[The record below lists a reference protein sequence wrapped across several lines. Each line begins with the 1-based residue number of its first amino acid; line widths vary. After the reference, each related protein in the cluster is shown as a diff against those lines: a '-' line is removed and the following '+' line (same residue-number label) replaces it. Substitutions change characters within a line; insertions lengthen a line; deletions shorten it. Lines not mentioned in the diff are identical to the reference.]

1 MDGHKSIDIVSKT
14 GHFKWVKNEFESI
27 GLGIRS
33 VCPVFLT

>member
-1 MDGHKSIDIVSKT
+1 MDGHKRVDIESKT

-33 VCPVFLT
+33 VCLVFFT